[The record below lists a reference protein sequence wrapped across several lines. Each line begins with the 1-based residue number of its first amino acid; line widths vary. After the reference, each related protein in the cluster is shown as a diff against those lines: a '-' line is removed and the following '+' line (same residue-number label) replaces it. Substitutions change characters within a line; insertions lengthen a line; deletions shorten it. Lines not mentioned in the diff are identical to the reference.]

1 MCVAVCVR
9 ETVWWCVVIYV
20 SVPGNT
26 ASMSGNIV
34 YFGLVRIEMST
45 ISVP

>member
-1 MCVAVCVR
+1 MMVVVCSSNVYIH
-9 ETVWWCVVIYV
+9 IYV
-20 SVPGNT
+20 PVPGNT
-26 ASMSGNIV
+26 ASMSENIV